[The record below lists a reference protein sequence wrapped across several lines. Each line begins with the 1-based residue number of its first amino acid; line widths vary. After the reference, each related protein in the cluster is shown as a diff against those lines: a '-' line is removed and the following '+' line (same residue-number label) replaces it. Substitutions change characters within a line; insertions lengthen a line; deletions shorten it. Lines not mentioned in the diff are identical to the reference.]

1 MRRSWFLRRW
11 GKNGN
16 RSGDISD
23 LACQCAAMIRLGP
36 AAAGPA
42 MHRSIFVNG
51 NALDEI
57 PA

>member
-1 MRRSWFLRRW
+1 MVT
-11 GKNGN
+11 GAGE
-16 RSGDISD
+16 ISD
-23 LACQCAAMIRLGP
+23 LACQCAAMIRRGP

-42 MHRSIFVNG
+42 MHRSVVVNG

>member
-1 MRRSWFLRRW
+1 MVSPSM
-11 GKNGN
+11 GENGN